1 MNSNLLIRYGLIA
14 GGLLTVLLFAPIL
27 IFGPAPEYMRWGEVF
42 GYAAMLL
49 AMTATAFAIR
59 AERDRAGR
67 ISFSRAF
74 LIGCGVSA
82 LAGLIFGLGTWFF
95 YALYGDA
102 LPEALYEFY
111 RQNAAGDPHQ
121 LAQIEANKA
130 WFFNRPLQAAVMFA
144 TVFLIGV
151 VESLIAAIWFSR
163 RRLRAA

>member
-67 ISFSRAF
+67 ISFSRAL
-74 LIGCGVSA
+74 LIGCGVS
-82 LAGLIFGLGTWFF
+82 
-95 YALYGDA
+95 
-102 LPEALYEFY
+102 ALYEFY

-163 RRLRAA
+163 RRLRAT